1 VLVRYVAQ
9 QAAALGVDGRPGR
22 VLAAWGDDGCP
33 GASGQRPGEL
43 IEDGT
48 ALIGAHGLGLQPEC
62 ADQVRDAR
70 PARIFDGHPVAR
82 PQLCLQDAF
91 DAIERAAGD
100 GDVPVDA
107 VGGEVGLG
115 QLDQPAELD
124 RPTVELVSR
133 IKTGEGR
140 GCLHPGRFRA
150 HPRLWPIDARG
161 KLPLPG
167 NRVSQRGLADGAG
180 LPYGAPAKLRV
191 IAHPHGRSALGG
203 GPVVDL
209 IIDGDRSVG
218 SGLPPGPA
226 AGTACAGGMGNL
238 VGEAG

>member
-1 VLVRYVAQ
+1 MLVQYVAQ

-33 GASGQRPGEL
+33 SASGQRPGEL
-43 IEDGT
+43 MGDGT
-48 ALIGAHGLGLQPEC
+48 ALIDAHGLGLQPEC

-115 QLDQPAELD
+115 QLDQPAEL
-124 RPTVELVSR
+124 VSR

-140 GCLHPGRFRA
+140 DAFIRDGSVLIRDYGRLMPAGNCRCLG
-150 HPRLWPIDARG
+150 I
-161 KLPLPG
+161 
-167 NRVSQRGLADGAG
+167 GLASAG
-180 LPYGAPAKLRV
+180 WLT
-191 IAHPHGRSALGG
+191 
-203 GPVVDL
+203 
-209 IIDGDRSVG
+209 
-218 SGLPPGPA
+218 GLV
-226 AGTACAGGMGNL
+226 CRMVRQLN
-238 VGEAG
+238 